1 MGIIANMLIP
11 GRGSQGFILGCA
23 IGIAGAAVS
32 CLPAIVAIQ
41 PVLPVRP
48 PLSRIRVIRGDRT
61 RWPAWRLGAAA
72 LRNGGCA
79 EIEEP

>member
-32 CLPAIVAIQ
+32 CLPPIGAIQ
-41 PVLPVRP
+41 PLPQVRP
-48 PLSRIRVIRGDRT
+48 PLRRRRRS
-61 RWPAWRLGAAA
+61 A
-72 LRNGGCA
+72 LTA
-79 EIEEP
+79 